1 MSDVS
6 EYELLRSKNIKERQT
21 LVSIEQY
28 ATSRKSE

>member
-6 EYELLRSKNIKERQT
+6 EYELLRNKNIKERQT

-28 ATSRKSE
+28 TT

>member
-6 EYELLRSKNIKERQT
+6 EYELLRNKNIKERQT

-28 ATSRKSE
+28 TTSSKSE

>member
-6 EYELLRSKNIKERQT
+6 EYELLRNKNIKERQA

-28 ATSRKSE
+28 TTLGKYE

>member
-6 EYELLRSKNIKERQT
+6 EYELLRSTNIKERQA

-28 ATSRKSE
+28 ATSSKSE